1 MAEEYQESEM
11 SKIVKKL
18 MDEEGFEFGEAVKE
32 AMRRTRKDVAGG
44 GNINYTGNMMRS
56 NYAMGSEDIPEMEE
70 MASDE
75 YRDLLKSLNAPTED
89 QASGIMGLNQGA
101 PSIKMAGGT
110 DPMLLREYEQYV
122 FEMQE
127 MGREPMDL
135 KSFIRQLLAEARMG
149 VRGGGRIGFAD
160 GTEDMSEARQFLLNK
175 KYVELLKKYSDA
187 GVADADSRA
196 LKEANEAVRKFKA
209 SGGRMNYAQGTPKLM
224 GNPAVVTEIKNMRE
238 NQIMNPDVEDVADY
252 KTYYKKLKAQDEEI
266 KRMLDKAK
274 KEKQKRA
281 KGGIAGVL

>member
-56 NYAMGSEDIPEMEE
+56 NYAMGSEDIPELEE
-70 MASDE
+70 MQSDE
-75 YRDLLKSLNAPTED
+75 YMDLLKSLNAPTEN
-89 QASGIMGLNQGA
+89 QASGIMGLREKA
-101 PSIKMAGGT
+101 PSIKMASGT

-127 MGREPMDL
+127 MGRDPMPL
-135 KSFIRQLLAEARMG
+135 KDFIRQILAEARMG
-149 VRGGGRIGFAD
+149 VKD
-160 GTEDMSEARQFLLNK
+160 
-175 KYVELLKKYSDA
+175 
-187 GVADADSRA
+187 
-196 LKEANEAVRKFKA
+196 
-209 SGGRMNYAQGTPKLM
+209 GGRMGFEDGTPKLM

-252 KTYYKKLKAQDEEI
+252 KTYYKRLKAQDDEI

>member
-1 MAEEYQESEM
+1 
-11 SKIVKKL
+11 
-18 MDEEGFEFGEAVKE
+18 
-32 AMRRTRKDVAGG
+32 
-44 GNINYTGNMMRS
+44 
-56 NYAMGSEDIPEMEE
+56 MG
-70 MASDE
+70 
-75 YRDLLKSLNAPTED
+75 R
-89 QASGIMGLNQGA
+89 
-101 PSIKMAGGT
+101 
-110 DPMLLREYEQYV
+110 DPM
-122 FEMQE
+122 
-127 MGREPMDL
+127 PL
-135 KSFIRQLLAEARMG
+135 KDFIRQILAEARMG
-149 VRGGGRIGFAD
+149 VKDGGRMSFAD

-209 SGGRMNYAQGTPKLM
+209 SGGRMGFEDGTPKLM

-252 KTYYKKLKAQDEEI
+252 KTYYKRLKAQDDEI
-266 KRMLDKAK
+266 KRMLNKAK

>member
-44 GNINYTGNMMRS
+44 GNINYIGNMMRS

-89 QASGIMGLNQGA
+89 QASGIMGLDQGA

-127 MGREPMDL
+127 MGRDPMPL
-135 KSFIRQLLAEARMG
+135 KDFIRQIIAEARMG
-149 VRGGGRIGFAD
+149 VKD
-160 GTEDMSEARQFLLNK
+160 
-175 KYVELLKKYSDA
+175 
-187 GVADADSRA
+187 
-196 LKEANEAVRKFKA
+196 
-209 SGGRMNYAQGTPKLM
+209 GGRMGFEDGTPKLM

>member
-44 GNINYTGNMMRS
+44 GNMNYSGNMMRS
-56 NYAMGSEDIPEMEE
+56 NYAMGSEDIPELEE
-70 MASDE
+70 MQSEE

-89 QASGIMGLNQGA
+89 QASGIMGLREKA

-127 MGREPMDL
+127 MGRDPMPL
-135 KSFIRQLLAEARMG
+135 KDFIRQILAEARMG
-149 VRGGGRIGFAD
+149 VKD
-160 GTEDMSEARQFLLNK
+160 
-175 KYVELLKKYSDA
+175 
-187 GVADADSRA
+187 
-196 LKEANEAVRKFKA
+196 
-209 SGGRMNYAQGTPKLM
+209 GGRMGFEDGTPKLM

-252 KTYYKKLKAQDEEI
+252 KTYYKRLKAQDDEI

>member
-44 GNINYTGNMMRS
+44 GNMNYSGNMMRS
-56 NYAMGSEDIPEMEE
+56 NYAMGSEDIPELEE
-70 MASDE
+70 MQSEE

-89 QASGIMGLNQGA
+89 QASGIMGLREKA
-101 PSIKMAGGT
+101 PSIKMADA
-110 DPMLLREYEQYV
+110 DPLLLREYEQYV

-127 MGREPMDL
+127 MGRDPMPL
-135 KSFIRQLLAEARMG
+135 KDFIRQILAEARMG
-149 VRGGGRIGFAD
+149 VKD
-160 GTEDMSEARQFLLNK
+160 
-175 KYVELLKKYSDA
+175 
-187 GVADADSRA
+187 
-196 LKEANEAVRKFKA
+196 
-209 SGGRMNYAQGTPKLM
+209 GGRMGFEDGTPKLM

-252 KTYYKKLKAQDEEI
+252 KTYYKRLKAQDDEI

>member
-44 GNINYTGNMMRS
+44 GNINYIGNMMRS

-89 QASGIMGLNQGA
+89 QASGIMGLDQGA

-135 KSFIRQLLAEARMG
+135 KSFIRQMLAEARMG
-149 VRGGGRIGFAD
+149 VKD
-160 GTEDMSEARQFLLNK
+160 
-175 KYVELLKKYSDA
+175 
-187 GVADADSRA
+187 
-196 LKEANEAVRKFKA
+196 
-209 SGGRMNYAQGTPKLM
+209 GGRMNYAQGTPKLM

-266 KRMLDKAK
+266 KRMLDKVK

>member
-89 QASGIMGLNQGA
+89 QASGIMGLKEGA

-127 MGREPMDL
+127 MGLEPM
-135 KSFIRQLLAEARMG
+135 SF
-149 VRGGGRIGFAD
+149 
-160 GTEDMSEARQFLLNK
+160 RQFL
-175 KYVELLKKYSDA
+175 EQAIAES
-187 GVADADSRA
+187 
-196 LKEANEAVRKFKA
+196 
-209 SGGRMNYAQGTPKLM
+209 KL
-224 GNPAVVTEIKNMRE
+224 
-238 NQIMNPDVEDVADY
+238 
-252 KTYYKKLKAQDEEI
+252 
-266 KRMLDKAK
+266 
-274 KEKQKRA
+274 
-281 KGGIAGVL
+281 

>member
-1 MAEEYQESEM
+1 MAEEYKESEM

-32 AMRRTRKDVAGG
+32 AMKRTRKDVAGG

-56 NYAMGSEDIPEMEE
+56 NYAMGSEDIPELEE
-70 MASDE
+70 MQSDE

-89 QASGIMGLNQGA
+89 QASGIMGLREKA
-101 PSIKMAGGT
+101 PSIKMAGGA

-127 MGREPMDL
+127 MGRDPMPL
-135 KSFIRQLLAEARMG
+135 KDFIRQILAEARMG
-149 VRGGGRIGFAD
+149 VKD
-160 GTEDMSEARQFLLNK
+160 
-175 KYVELLKKYSDA
+175 
-187 GVADADSRA
+187 
-196 LKEANEAVRKFKA
+196 
-209 SGGRMNYAQGTPKLM
+209 GGRMGFEDGTPKLM

-252 KTYYKKLKAQDEEI
+252 KTYYKRLKAQDDEI